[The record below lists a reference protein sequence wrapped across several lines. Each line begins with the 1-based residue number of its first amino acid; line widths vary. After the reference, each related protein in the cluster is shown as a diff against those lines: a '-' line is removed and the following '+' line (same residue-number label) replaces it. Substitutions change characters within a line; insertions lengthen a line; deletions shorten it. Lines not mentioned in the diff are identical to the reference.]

1 MEYDEYGDR
10 LDGFGVDEDTRPL
23 TRFYQM
29 IFFIALRKRFEHL
42 CLKNGLLE
50 RS

>member
-23 TRFYQM
+23 TRFLSND
-29 IFFIALRKRFEHL
+29 ILNRIE
-42 CLKNGLLE
+42 E
-50 RS
+50 EI